1 MKKTSTTNILA
12 KIFKKTP
19 EKKVKKKT
27 KPKVAKK
34 STPPKAKVVKK
45 NIPVKKTKTKKV
57 TATKIKK
64 NLKTVSKKAAPE
76 KVEIKTDNLRISKS
90 NEVKPEIKKVKK
102 QETEKREYKVKDYVV
117 YPKHGVGQITEF
129 KKINIGGIDVET
141 YVLKFEKDK
150 ANGMVPVNKQSHLR
164 PLATINQVNK
174 CISILKSKPK
184 IKRSMWSRRAQE
196 YEAKISSGKIYELAE
211 VVRDLNKGD
220 DLMVDQ
226 SYSER
231 QLFEKAYERILSEF
245 QIVMGVS
252 LEDTQKKLDK
262 ALKRN
267 LEGQPKTIAAPT
279 KIKDPAADPDADSVQ
294 ITDTENLTS
303 GDQLQAVERVL
314 KRTRGI
320 ASYEII
326 SEKKLIGLLEPWL
339 GTGNVTAD
347 LPIPVMIDVI
357 LNPEKRFNE
366 KGLRIELSA
375 VAPGAKLDTHGRWRQ
390 NLERGLQT
398 MRILAGLI
406 LMLVT
411 IATATVI
418 IFATRAGLGT
428 NKETVE
434 VLHLIGAHDK
444 FISRQFERQFLT
456 LSLLSCIIGYGAAAG
471 IFHMLFILMT
481 DMEDMQF
488 YLLLLGVPFLSI
500 LMTWLII
507 RNFVIRT
514 LAKAL

>member
-1 MKKTSTTNILA
+1 MKKISSTNILA

-19 EKKVKKKT
+19 EKKVKKKVVT
-27 KPKVAKK
+27 KVIKKTNSKMVKKDTTKAKPKTAKPKIIK
-34 STPPKAKVVKK
+34 STK
-45 NIPVKKTKTKKV
+45 
-57 TATKIKK
+57 KK
-64 NLKTVSKKAAPE
+64 NLKTTSKKLATE
-76 KVEIKTDNLRISKS
+76 KVEITSNLRISKS

-102 QETEKREYKVKDYVV
+102 QETEKKEYKVKDYVV

-245 QIVMGVS
+245 QIVMGAS

-267 LEGQPKTIAAPT
+267 LEGQAQAKAIAAPT
-279 KIKDPAADPDADSVQ
+279 KLAEPETSEAEPISD
-294 ITDTENLTS
+294 TDTE
-303 GDQLQAVERVL
+303 D
-314 KRTRGI
+314 
-320 ASYEII
+320 
-326 SEKKLIGLLEPWL
+326 
-339 GTGNVTAD
+339 
-347 LPIPVMIDVI
+347 
-357 LNPEKRFNE
+357 
-366 KGLRIELSA
+366 
-375 VAPGAKLDTHGRWRQ
+375 
-390 NLERGLQT
+390 
-398 MRILAGLI
+398 
-406 LMLVT
+406 
-411 IATATVI
+411 
-418 IFATRAGLGT
+418 
-428 NKETVE
+428 
-434 VLHLIGAHDK
+434 
-444 FISRQFERQFLT
+444 
-456 LSLLSCIIGYGAAAG
+456 
-471 IFHMLFILMT
+471 
-481 DMEDMQF
+481 
-488 YLLLLGVPFLSI
+488 
-500 LMTWLII
+500 
-507 RNFVIRT
+507 
-514 LAKAL
+514 